1 MLFNQLNLQD
11 YVCEIAERFQQLN
24 MSNKEAIHQQTEQN
38 YGYNTTKSTSKTL
51 NGVQQQKESEEYEE
65 EYEDGEK
72 TSYTS
77 STTTPHSRCSRGVS
91 TEEEQDVQNNKTKLV
106 ISSSPP
112 PPPPCN
118 CNSSIAEK
126 LNQRERG
133 KLNSNYPKRLG
144 DGESAAPSSRY
155 SVLLQ
160 LIACGSSG
168 ADFKAKEEAR
178 LSNVGTKR
186 RESVDE
192 KQKPYSEDINCVSEN
207 PRMLLGN
214 LQSEE
219 KEYFSGSIVESIKAN
234 RVAFEAEPVLK
245 KSNSYNE
252 ER

>member
-1 MLFNQLNLQD
+1 ML
-11 YVCEIAERFQQLN
+11 
-24 MSNKEAIHQQTEQN
+24 S
-38 YGYNTTKSTSKTL
+38 G
-51 NGVQQQKESEEYEE
+51 GQQQKESEEYEE

-91 TEEEQDVQNNKTKLV
+91 TEEEQDVQNNKTKV
-106 ISSSPP
+106 VVS
-112 PPPPCN
+112 PPPCN

-126 LNQRERG
+126 LNQRERV

-144 DGESAAPSSRY
+144 DGSESAAPSSRY

-168 ADFKAKEEAR
+168 AEFKAKEEAR

-192 KQKPYSEDINCVSEN
+192 KKQKMYSEEDTIINCVSEN

-214 LQSEE
+214 LQSED